1 MNMLASRAM
10 SSAQNILSQRW
21 PWLVAASVVVLVF
34 AAQFVEIAINLPP
47 PERPVGGLAEFE
59 ALAERSDTNVLFI
72 LTDTLRSDRLSTYG
86 YDRATSPLFDELSEN
101 GAVFSR
107 NIAQS
112 SWTKCSMASLWTG
125 LYPKAAGVTRFE
137 DVLADN
143 AEMPAE
149 ILKANG
155 FVTTGLYR
163 NGWVEGYFGFDQG
176 FDVYT
181 RPLSRPPSDSIR
193 RANPTVKEVGSDL
206 DAVHATKEFLRIHGK
221 ERWFL
226 YLHLMDIHEYLYDED
241 SAIFGSDYSSVY
253 DNSIL
258 RTNLVLDELYG
269 YLEAE
274 GYLENTLIVIT
285 ADHGEAFG
293 ERGIEGHARWVYRE
307 TTEVPLIFSFPF
319 KIPGGITVDRLTRN
333 IDIWPTILDLLGIEG
348 MEETDGVSQRPA
360 LLAAVAGEEL
370 EDTQDFALAHLD
382 RNWGRKGAPVEDT
395 VSVVGN
401 GYRYV
406 RLEDPEGNVNEE
418 LFDLNNDPAELRNVL
433 AEAGESVDRFRRE
446 AEAYLATDP
455 RWDMPEDLEMDE
467 MQLNQLRAL
476 GYSVP

>member
-1 MNMLASRAM
+1 M
-10 SSAQNILSQRW
+10 SSAQNILSKRW
-21 PWLVAASVVVLVF
+21 PWLVAASLVVLAF
-34 AAQFVEIAINLPP
+34 AAQFIEIAINLPP
-47 PERPVGGLAEFE
+47 PERPVGGLAELE
-59 ALAERSDTNVLFI
+59 ALAERNDTNVLFI
-72 LTDTLRSDRLSTYG
+72 LTDTLRSDHLGAYG
-86 YDRATSPLFDELSEN
+86 YERDTSPLFDELSEN
-101 GAVFSR
+101 GAIFSR

-125 LYPKAAGVTRFE
+125 LYPMAAGVTRFE
-137 DVLADN
+137 DVLAEN

-149 ILKANG
+149 ILKKNG

-181 RPLSRPPSDSIR
+181 RPISKPPSDSIR

-241 SAIFGSDYSSVY
+241 SAIFGSDYASVY

-258 RTNLVLDELYG
+258 RTNLVLRELYG
-269 YLEAE
+269 YLESE
-274 GYLENTLIVIT
+274 GYLDNTLIVIT

-319 KIPGGITVDRLTRN
+319 KIPGGTTVNRLTRN

-348 MEETDGVSQRPA
+348 MKDADGVSQRPA
-360 LLAAVAGEEL
+360 LLAAVAGEEA
-370 EDTQDFALAHLD
+370 EETAEFALAHLD
-382 RNWGRKGAPVEDT
+382 RNWGRKGAPVENT
-395 VSVVGN
+395 VSVVGD

-406 RLEDPEGNVNEE
+406 RFEGAGGEVKEE
-418 LFDLNNDPAELRNVL
+418 LFDLERDPAELHNVL
-433 AEAGESVDRFRRE
+433 AEAGERVAGLRSH
-446 AEAYLATDP
+446 AEAYLKRNPQWA
-455 RWDMPEDLEMDE
+455 MPEDLEMDE

>member
-1 MNMLASRAM
+1 MLASRAM
-10 SSAQNILSQRW
+10 SSAQNILSKRW
-21 PWLVAASVVVLVF
+21 PWLVAASLVVLAF
-34 AAQFVEIAINLPP
+34 AVQFIEIAINLPP
-47 PERPVGGLAEFE
+47 PERPVGGLAELE
-59 ALAERSDTNVLFI
+59 ALAEKNDTNVLFI

-86 YDRATSPLFDELSEN
+86 YERDTSPLFDELSEN
-101 GAVFSR
+101 GAIFSR

-125 LYPKAAGVTRFE
+125 LYPMAAGVTRFE
-137 DVLADN
+137 DVLAEN

-149 ILKANG
+149 ILKKNG

-181 RPLSRPPSDSIR
+181 RPVSKPPNESIR
-193 RANPTVKEVGSDL
+193 RANPTLKEVGSDL
-206 DAVHATKEFLRIHGK
+206 DAVHATKEFLRIHGQ

-241 SAIFGSDYSSVY
+241 SAIFGSDYASVY

-258 RTNLVLDELYG
+258 RTNLVLRELYG
-269 YLEAE
+269 YLESE
-274 GYLENTLIVIT
+274 GYLDNTLIVIT

-319 KIPGGITVDRLTRN
+319 KIPGGITVNRLTRN

-348 MEETDGVSQRPA
+348 MKDADGVSQRPA
-360 LLAAVAGEEL
+360 LLAAVSGEEA
-370 EDTQDFALAHLD
+370 EETAEFALAHLD
-382 RNWGRKGAPVEDT
+382 RNWGRKGAPVENT
-395 VSVVGN
+395 VSVVGD

-406 RLEDPEGNVNEE
+406 RFEEAGGEVKEE
-418 LFDLNNDPAELRNVL
+418 LFDLERDPAELHDVL
-433 AEAGESVDRFRRE
+433 AEAGERAAGLRSH
-446 AEAYLATDP
+446 AEAYLKRNPHWA
-455 RWDMPEDLEMDE
+455 MPEDLEMDE

-476 GYSVP
+476 GYSIP

>member
-1 MNMLASRAM
+1 MLDSRAM
-10 SSAQNILSQRW
+10 SSSQNILSKRW
-21 PWLVAASVVVLVF
+21 PWLVAAGLVVLAF
-34 AAQFVEIAINLPP
+34 AAQFIEIAVNLPP
-47 PERPVGGLAEFE
+47 TERPVGGLAEFE
-59 ALAERSDTNVLFI
+59 ALAEQNDTNVLFI

-86 YDRATSPLFDELSEN
+86 YERDTSPLFDELSEN
-101 GAVFSR
+101 GAVFGR

-125 LYPKAAGVTRFE
+125 LYPMAAGVTRFE
-137 DVLADN
+137 DVLAEN

-149 ILKANG
+149 ILKKNG

-181 RPLSRPPSDSIR
+181 RPISKPPSDSIR

-206 DAVHATKEFLRIHGK
+206 DAVHAAKEFLRIHGK

-241 SAIFGSDYSSVY
+241 SAIFGSDYASVY

-258 RTNLVLDELYG
+258 RTNLVLRELYG
-269 YLEAE
+269 YLESE
-274 GYLENTLIVIT
+274 GYLDNTLIVIA

-293 ERGIEGHARWVYRE
+293 ERGFEGHARWVYRE

-319 KIPGGITVDRLTRN
+319 KIPGGITVNRLTRN

-348 MEETDGVSQRPA
+348 MKDADGVSQRPA
-360 LLAAVAGEEL
+360 LLAAVAGEEAG
-370 EDTQDFALAHLD
+370 ETAEFALAHLD
-382 RNWGRKGAPVEDT
+382 RNWGRKGAPVENT
-395 VSVVGN
+395 VSVVGD

-406 RLEDPEGNVNEE
+406 RFEGAGGEVKEE
-418 LFDLNNDPAELRNVL
+418 LFDLERDPAELHDVL
-433 AEAGESVDRFRRE
+433 AEAGEGADSLRRE
-446 AEAYLATDP
+446 AEAYLARNP
-455 RWDMPEDLEMDE
+455 RWAMPEDLEMDE